1 MKRHLAIYVSLCLVA
16 SITSC
21 SIIEKKEI
29 EKAAHGYL
37 DAINKDNF
45 AEAYKYSDNDTKK
58 LIDILEEVCKSSNP
72 DSTATAINNVN
83 VSILYVEITSDSTAN
98 VGYQTRQDNVL
109 IDDNV
114 LTMNKVND
122 QWVVHQ
128 TKESCTSALLHD
140 GAE

>member
-1 MKRHLAIYVSLCLVA
+1 MKRHLILFFTLCLMT

-21 SIIEKKEI
+21 SIIEKKKI
-29 EKAAHGYL
+29 EKSALGYL
-37 DAINKDNF
+37 DAINKDDF

-58 LIDILEEVCKSSNP
+58 LIDILEEVYKSSNP
-72 DSTATAINNVN
+72 DTVERTINNVN
-83 VSILYVEITSDSTAN
+83 ISILNVEVTSDSTAN
-98 VGYQTRQDNVL
+98 VEYRAHQDNVL

-114 LTMNKVND
+114 LTMKKVGN
-122 QWVVHQ
+122 QWLVHQ